1 MYKTFRFLEPVP
13 NIYRVDYTYCLY
25 LHEADPKVS
34 MKNDR
39 PFYGIIITID
49 QIHYLIPLTSRPF
62 RSNGKHRNPR
72 TTVEIFDER
81 HNCIAALL
89 INNSIPVPPVFYEK
103 YSFTDQKS
111 APLFEDEVIY
121 LRCQ

>member
-13 NIYRVDYTYCLY
+13 NIYRVDYPYCLY

-34 MKNDR
+34 IKNDR

-81 HNCIAALL
+81 HNRIAALL
-89 INNSIPVPPVFYEK
+89 INNRIPVPPVFMRNILLPIK
-103 YSFTDQKS
+103 KV
-111 APLFEDEVIY
+111 PLF
-121 LRCQ
+121 LKMR